1 MVDVF
6 FREEVEMLARSVGCR
21 LMRTSVKDDVN
32 VNSVFRYLAARCLAE
47 LREQE
52 EEYTMSGGGLHPF
65 TISEYFSFG
74 KDLPSSKVAQ
84 PEG

>member
-1 MVDVF
+1 
-6 FREEVEMLARSVGCR
+6 MLSRSIGCR

-52 EEYTMSGGGLHPF
+52 EEYSLSAGSLHPF
-65 TISEYFSFG
+65 TISKYYTE
-74 KDLPSSKVAQ
+74 
-84 PEG
+84 